1 MKMAGRKRVFGIVA
15 AGAGLLFMGT
25 ASAWWYGDPWYRP
38 YGAGAMTYE
47 RQSEMRHHGHD
58 MRDLSSMFDGRR
70 SFNREE
76 AVRLARDLEQG
87 FGDEMLSNFAP
98 GTVVAGSSVSPRAW
112 RHFGAFRGYNEAA
125 RQAASSL
132 AGALEKEPSAQDVQ
146 QSGVWMPGRRM
157 AYGRWGH
164 SPDGMISMD
173 AIREYGRLNAT
184 CHSCHALF
192 RGWRR

>member
-1 MKMAGRKRVFGIVA
+1 MKMAGRKRLITTVV
-15 AGAGLLFMGT
+15 AGAGLLFVGV

-38 YGAGAMTYE
+38 YGSGAMTYE
-47 RQSEMRHHGHD
+47 RQSDMRHHGLD

-76 AVRLARDLEQG
+76 AVRLARDLEGG
-87 FGDEMLSNFAP
+87 FGDGMLGNFAP

-112 RHFGAFRGYNEAA
+112 RHFGAFRGYTLAA
-125 RQAASSL
+125 RQAAANL
-132 AGALEKEPSAQDVQ
+132 AEALATEPTGKDIQAT
-146 QSGVWMPGRRM
+146 GVWMPGRRM

-164 SPDGMISMD
+164 SPDGQISMD